1 MKKLFL
7 LTFLL
12 AAFAMNAQTEKGT
25 WMIEGDTNLTFA
37 GSAVEDEF
45 DNETSIG
52 TFAFKPAV
60 NYFIADNLAVGLG
73 LEFSSTATEVN
84 DFESTS
90 GTFALMP
97 QASYFFGNSKTR
109 PYVGLELGY
118 MSTSTDNDNGD
129 EATFTGFGFGLNGG
143 VAIFLSDSV
152 SLNIGAAFSS
162 ASLKE
167 KDTDIEM
174 DAGGFGLTAGFSIFL

>member
-7 LTFLL
+7 LTLIL
-12 AAFAMNAQTEKGT
+12 TAFTMNAQTEKGT

-97 QASYFFGNSKTR
+97 QASYFFGNSNQQFCPTIR
-109 PYVGLELGY
+109 PKNWQQNLTNIW
-118 MSTSTDNDNGD
+118 STKF
-129 EATFTGFGFGLNGG
+129 A
-143 VAIFLSDSV
+143 
-152 SLNIGAAFSS
+152 
-162 ASLKE
+162 KQ
-167 KDTDIEM
+167 KC
-174 DAGGFGLTAGFSIFL
+174 